1 MTTLRSYVVRRALT
15 FGAIL
20 LIAMLFLS
28 LFSVKKVKDIYH
40 QNLLHLSLL
49 LEKNFLFFMDLYG
62 QEGVLKYQLSEAVSK
77 IPHLEAIYIEYE
89 GKEFAFPLKWKEEL
103 RSACARGEEKVFEKN
118 GFIVVCLPLKE
129 EYATLFI
136 ESESKGKFVALFN
149 RLQEERFIS
158 GWVGSSLLLFF
169 LIVGMGFM
177 LMTMVWSEVGENFVR
192 LERVIHLVEEHLSK
206 EEVGKEE
213 RKRVMRELRELSRSF
228 TIREFKKVELLLVK
242 LMRRVEELNREVKK
256 LAVTDPLTGLYNRNY
271 LKLFVEGKL
280 MPMWRRE
287 RFPLSVALLDI
298 DNFKQIND
306 TFGHQKGDEILKRW
320 GELIKKNLRGG
331 DVAVR
336 YGGEEVLIIF
346 PYTLKEEA
354 AKALE
359 RLKRELSKVDFG
371 IGRPVTFSGGVAGYP
386 GDLKKV
392 DRLEVL
398 ISLADERLY
407 RAKRSGKNRIIWE
420 G

>member
-89 GKEFAFPLKWKEEL
+89 GKEFAFPLKWKKEL
-103 RSACARGEEKVFEKN
+103 RSACTRGEEKVFEKN

-213 RKRVMRELRELSRSF
+213 RKRVMRELRELSKSF

-386 GDLKKV
+386 EDLKEV
-392 DRLEVL
+392 DSLEVL

-407 RAKRSGKNRIIWE
+407 RAKRSGKNRIVWE
-420 G
+420 D

>member
-20 LIAMLFLS
+20 LIAMFFFS
-28 LFSVKKVKDIYH
+28 FFSVKRVKDIYH

-62 QEGVLKYQLSEAVSK
+62 NERVLKYQLSEAVSK

-89 GKEFAFPLKWKEEL
+89 EKEFAFPLEWKKEL
-103 RSACARGEEKVFEKN
+103 RSICPEGRERVFEKD

-136 ESESKGKFVALFN
+136 ESKNKGKFVALFN
-149 RLQEERFIS
+149 RAQEERFIS
-158 GWVGSSLLLFF
+158 GWVGSTLLLFF

-177 LMTMVWSEVGENFVR
+177 VMTMLWSEVGENFVR
-192 LERVIHLVEEHLSK
+192 LEKVIHLVEEHLSK
-206 EEVGKEE
+206 EKVGREE
-213 RKRVMRELRELSRSF
+213 KRKVMRELKELSKNF
-228 TIREFKKVELLLVK
+228 TIREFKRVELLLIK
-242 LMRRVEELNREVKK
+242 LMRKLEELNREVKE
-256 LAVTDPLTGLYNRNY
+256 LAITDPLTGLYNRNY

-287 RFPLSVALLDI
+287 KFPLSVALLDL

-306 TFGHQKGDEILKRW
+306 TYGHQKGDEILRKW
-320 GELIKKNLRGG
+320 GELIRKNLRGG
-331 DVAVR
+331 DVAIR

-346 PYTLKEEA
+346 PYTFKREA
-354 AKALE
+354 ARALE
-359 RLKRELSKVDFG
+359 RLNRELSGVDFG
-371 IGRPVTFSGGVAGYP
+371 IARRVSFSGGVAGYP
-386 GDLKKV
+386 EDLKEV
-392 DRLEVL
+392 NSLETL
-398 ISLADERLY
+398 IQLADERLY
-407 RAKRSGKNRIIWE
+407 RAKRSGKNKVVWE
-420 G
+420 D